1 MNLVGDM
8 TTFKVTNDDVGVR
21 GLQEGNKTPVVSGP
35 VQPVK
40 ASNPVQKSPENIPVN
55 TVPAGRKN
63 YEPAHPHRRHA
74 DRRKTNTPV
83 LLDTRSTHDRRT
95 KTELSEDPENNDA
108 IETLH
113 GIDET
118 V

>member
-1 MNLVGDM
+1 M
-8 TTFKVTNDDVGVR
+8 TTFKITNDDIGVR
-21 GLQEGNKTPVVSGP
+21 GLQEANKTPVITGP

-40 ASNPVQKSPENIPVN
+40 ASNPVQKSPENIPLN
-55 TVPAGRKN
+55 TNQSERKH
-63 YEPAHPHRRHA
+63 YESLHPHRRKT

-83 LLDTRSTHDRRT
+83 LLDTRSVHDRRT
-95 KTELSEDPENNDA
+95 KTQKSDNENNDA
-108 IETLH
+108 IKTLH